1 MYVLG
6 MDLGISWQPAPYLL
20 QALNLLSKFLVY
32 PAKKRMSATDVG
44 LFLVKSDRMYICV
57 CVCVCVR
64 VYVYH
69 PPFPSAGSPAP
80 ILLHP
85 SPPRPPLGAPSPSH
99 PEGSQP
105 QTHA

>member
-6 MDLGISWQPAPYLL
+6 KDIGISWQPAPYLL
-20 QALNLLSKFLVY
+20 QALDLLSKFLVY

-44 LFLVKSDRMYICV
+44 LFLVKSDRMY
-57 CVCVCVR
+57 VCVCVR
-64 VYVYH
+64 VCVCVCR
-69 PPFPSAGSPAP
+69 PPFSSPGSPAP

-85 SPPRPPLGAPSPSH
+85 SPPCPPLGAPSPSH